1 MALSPDR
8 KVVKFDFSAAEL
20 VIMAAMSGDK
30 TLINAFRQGVD
41 PHKAVYSQMTGKPVV
56 QLSKE
61 EREKGKTLN
70 YGMMYGGTE
79 FTLARQLGISTEEA
93 RELRSKYLDSVPQV
107 GELVSKIQ
115 KECLD
120 TTYTK
125 TIMGRRRRLPEV
137 KSADQAA
144 VAKAL
149 RQSVNTCCQ
158 SSCGDLLKQAMV
170 DIQSEMDK
178 DSKWQGVQLICPV
191 FDAAAYSVPRDL
203 VSDFKELLQRVAPR
217 HLPVATGGE
226 LELKVVVEVGDNWG
240 FEEFEPPEDED
251 EGEN

>member
-1 MALSPDR
+1 
-8 KVVKFDFSAAEL
+8 
-20 VIMAAMSGDK
+20 
-30 TLINAFRQGVD
+30 
-41 PHKAVYSQMTGKPVV
+41 
-56 QLSKE
+56 
-61 EREKGKTLN
+61 
-70 YGMMYGGTE
+70 
-79 FTLARQLGISTEEA
+79 
-93 RELRSKYLDSVPQV
+93 
-107 GELVSKIQ
+107 
-115 KECLD
+115 
-120 TTYTK
+120 
-125 TIMGRRRRLPEV
+125 
-137 KSADQAA
+137 
-144 VAKAL
+144 
-149 RQSVNTCCQ
+149 
-158 SSCGDLLKQAMV
+158 MV